1 MSDRSS
7 LIDYDQIL
15 RLILVGDTNT
25 GKTTILNS
33 YINLRKGYI
42 VNDPT
47 IGIDFASRVIQL
59 QDGRRVKLQCWDTAG
74 QEKFRCIVR
83 SYFGGICCCLLT
95 FDVTSRRTFNNLD
108 RWLSDIKDNKT
119 CKTHEHPILLIG
131 TKIDKPNRVVGRE
144 EAKIYASE
152 RDLFYIEINALT
164 CETLD
169 MAMLQLVSHV
179 HTCIGTDQCPGL
191 KRVSSIEIGPESEES
206 RSPTKICCTVM

>member
-59 QDGRRVKLQCWDTAG
+59 RDGRRVKLQCWDTAG

-83 SYFGGICCCLLT
+83 SYFRGICCCLLT

-108 RWLSDIKDNKT
+108 RWLSDIKDNNT
-119 CKTHEHPILLIG
+119 CKNHDHPILLIG

-169 MAMLQLVSHV
+169 MAMIQLVSHV
-179 HTCIGTDQCPGL
+179 HTSVGTDHCPGL
-191 KRVSSIEIGPESEES
+191 KRVSSIEIGPEVEEP